1 MRLLV
6 FLFFAGAAVA
16 PVPSNYKP
24 YGALADLMAGILL
37 PNSETIFKV
46 TRQAP
51 KSDKEWTNVQT
62 SAVVLAEV
70 GNLLL
75 LPGRKKEA
83 GGLVPVQSAEWKKH
97 VRALVDSAKG
107 VYKAAQNKNADTV
120 FDACEPLY
128 QACFTCH
135 ETYRFCPTC
144 PEAPPREQSEKH

>member
-1 MRLLV
+1 MRLLI

-16 PVPSNYKP
+16 QAPSSYKP
-24 YGALADLMAGILL
+24 FGTLADLMAGILL
-37 PNSETIFKV
+37 PNSETIFNV

-51 KSDKEWTNVQT
+51 KTDKEWTNVQT

-75 LPGRKKEA
+75 LPGRKKET
-83 GGLVPVQSAEWKKH
+83 GGLVPVHSAEWRKH
-97 VRALVDSAKG
+97 VRALVESAQG
-107 VYKAAQNKNADTV
+107 AYKAAQTKNADAV
-120 FDACEPLY
+120 FNACEPLY

-144 PEAPPREQSEKH
+144 PEAPPRKP